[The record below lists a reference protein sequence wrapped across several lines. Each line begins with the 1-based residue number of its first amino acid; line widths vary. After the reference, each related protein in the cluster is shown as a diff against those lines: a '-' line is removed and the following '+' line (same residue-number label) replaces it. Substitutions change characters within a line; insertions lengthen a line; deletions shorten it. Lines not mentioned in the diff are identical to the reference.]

1 MAEKPIAT
9 PLPADLPTNWA
20 MNQIVSPNGTE
31 VGLTQQHGYNYLS
44 NAVNQAQAG
53 VNTLNEAFEDLE
65 TAVPMYTI
73 TLTSGGW
80 AMSSLSESALVGM
93 YLQQITGVTFKASQ
107 KVDIAL
113 PPSLMNSIPAGIT
126 TANVSGTVY
135 AVTEFPPD
143 IDVTAQITVINVT
156 KGAGS

>member
-1 MAEKPIAT
+1 MAEKPIQT
-9 PLPADLPTNWA
+9 PLPADLPTNWV

-31 VGLTQQHGYNYLS
+31 VGLSQQHGYNYLS
-44 NAVNQAQAG
+44 NAVNQAQEG

-65 TAVPMYTI
+65 TAVPIYPI

-80 AMSSLSESALVGM
+80 ALSALSESALTGM
-93 YLQQITGVTFKASQ
+93 YLQQITGVTFTANQ

-113 PPSLMNSIPAGIT
+113 PPSLMNNIPASIT
-126 TANVSGTVY
+126 TANVDGTVY

-143 IDVTAQITVINVT
+143 MDITAQITVVNT
-156 KGAGS
+156 TEGAGA

>member
-80 AMSSLSESALVGM
+80 AMSSLSESALTGM
-93 YLQQITGVTFKASQ
+93 YLQQITGVTFTANQ

-113 PPSLMNSIPAGIT
+113 PPSLMNSIPAGIS
-126 TANVSGTVY
+126 TANVDGTVY

-143 IDVTAQITVINVT
+143 IDVTAQITVVT
-156 KGAGS
+156 VAEGAGS

>member
-80 AMSSLSESALVGM
+80 AMSSLSESALAGM